1 MSLATLTQSGRAAI
15 ARAILA
21 QPLHL
26 AWGSG
31 DPAWDEMAE
40 GDLPSLKE
48 ATALRAEVGRRLM
61 SSANFCLPDPK
72 GEICVPV
79 GIGPDGSAD
88 IERYH
93 SSDTP
98 TPYIYLRCAFDFEDS
113 PEAVIRE
120 VGIFMNTLPNEGLP
134 KGQHYLL
141 PSQVADPGI
150 LLALQIVSPPI
161 NRSPSV
167 RQILEF
173 VLPV

>member
-21 QPLHL
+21 QPLYL

-31 DPAWDEMAE
+31 DPAWDAMAE

-48 ATALRAEVGRRLM
+48 STALRAEVGRRIM
-61 SSANFCLPDPK
+61 TSTSFCLPDAT

-79 GIGPDGSAD
+79 GIMPDGSAD
-88 IERYH
+88 LDRY
-93 SSDTP
+93 SLSESP

-113 PEAVIRE
+113 PNAIIRE
-120 VGIFMNTLPNEGLP
+120 VGIFMNTEPVSDLAP
-134 KGQHYLL
+134 GQLYLS
-141 PSQVADPGI
+141 PAQVADPGI
-150 LLALQIVSPPI
+150 LLALQIVRPSI

-173 VLPV
+173 VLPI